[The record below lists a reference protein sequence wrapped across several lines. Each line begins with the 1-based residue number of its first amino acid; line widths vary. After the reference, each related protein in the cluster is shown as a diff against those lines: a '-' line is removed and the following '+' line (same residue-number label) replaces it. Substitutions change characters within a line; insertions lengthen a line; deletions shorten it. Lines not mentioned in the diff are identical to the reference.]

1 MSGYYPYLLCG
12 LPELNFNMNPD
23 SFSYQDLYNQ
33 IFELLS
39 PADQRLAELFLA
51 FPRNEEVA
59 KAYLPMQ
66 AEEEE
71 REEFLTDCP
80 WPAYQ
85 KELYR
90 HNLAYWLEGDEEAS
104 LSKRP
109 EEETILIL
117 KRKLDEAFYNCM
129 NRYRNKFVRLWYD
142 FDLTLKNTLVA
153 FAARKQKRPAD
164 KEFVLPKA
172 LAPKPEEGF
181 SEEAEPELITWIK
194 ENMGQGDF
202 GLKLRLSYAEELFA
216 ALDSEDVYV
225 RERKVDQFRWNMLD
239 EMILDKDFQMDV
251 VLAYLVKMQILKR
264 WQDMDAAAGRQ
275 YLQETVASLRKVKL
289 GEEVAT
295 KKREF

>member
-39 PADQRLAELFLA
+39 PADQRLAELVLA

-59 KAYLPMQ
+59 KTYLPMQ
-66 AEEEE
+66 AEEEA

-90 HNLAYWLEGDEEAS
+90 HNLAYWLEGDEEAG

-109 EEETILIL
+109 EEETLLIL
-117 KRKLDEAFYNCM
+117 KQKLDEAFYNCM
-129 NRYRNKFVRLWYD
+129 SRYRNKFVRLWYD

-172 LAPKPEEGF
+172 RIAQSLGSQTGRRVLRGSRAGIDYLDQGKHGAGRF
-181 SEEAEPELITWIK
+181 RLEAEAVVCRGTFRRL
-194 ENMGQGDF
+194 
-202 GLKLRLSYAEELFA
+202 GLGRCLCARTQSGPVPLEH
-216 ALDSEDVYV
+216 
-225 RERKVDQFRWNMLD
+225 
-239 EMILDKDFQMDV
+239 
-251 VLAYLVKMQILKR
+251 
-264 WQDMDAAAGRQ
+264 AG
-275 YLQETVASLRKVKL
+275 
-289 GEEVAT
+289 
-295 KKREF
+295 